1 MDTSK
6 PAGGGREDCWS
17 EGSTAVLIEAWGERH
32 LRCNRGN
39 LRQNDWKEVSDAV
52 NRQETAAG
60 KPSKTDVQ
68 CKNRIDTLK
77 KKYKIEKAKP
87 SPSNWPF
94 FNRLDFLIGPPK
106 GGVSPP
112 TPAVNFSAKNPNP
125 NPNPNANSNLNAKLR
140 FSSVESSES
149 SLDDEELM
157 MGVVGRG
164 KKHRLE
170 NGGSS
175 SSMEEEKAALREL
188 ARAVVKF
195 GEIYERI
202 ESSKQQQIMEL
213 EKQRMEFTK
222 ELELQRMNM
231 LVEAQLEIE
240 KLKRSKYGAAAAG
253 KNL

>member
-1 MDTSK
+1 
-6 PAGGGREDCWS
+6 
-17 EGSTAVLIEAWGERH
+17 
-32 LRCNRGN
+32 
-39 LRQNDWKEVSDAV
+39 
-52 NRQETAAG
+52 
-60 KPSKTDVQ
+60 
-68 CKNRIDTLK
+68 LK

-94 FNRLDFLIGPPK
+94 FNRLDFLIGAPK

-112 TPAVNFSAKNPNP
+112 TSAVNFPAKNPNP
-125 NPNPNANSNLNAKLR
+125 DPNPRPNPNPNSNVNAKLR

-149 SLDDEELM
+149 SLDDEEMM

-164 KKHRLE
+164 RKHRLE
-170 NGGSS
+170 NGGRS

-231 LVEAQLEIE
+231 LVEAQLKIE
-240 KLKRSKYGAAAAG
+240 KLKRPKYGAASAG
-253 KNL
+253 INSNHCALFI